1 MKINEFCERLYDK
14 KEQQPSKSVGVSKEM
29 REFIASELARANEEA
44 LRLKQDEIERQKD
57 RFIPYHP
64 ISCDESCRT
73 LFSLGPS
80 LSTLERKDH
89 RGVIPN
95 NTDQQYLFFYGWS
108 GLVFA
113 LFVVFAVFSSYP
125 VQDSFTMSVV
135 VLILIST
142 LYLLLKD
149 WVFII

>member
-1 MKINEFCERLYDK
+1 MRINEFCERLYVK
-14 KEQQPSKSVGVSKEM
+14 KDQRPSKSVGVSKEM
-29 REFIASELARANEEA
+29 REFIASELARANQEA
-44 LRLKQDEIERQKD
+44 LRLKQDEIQRQKD
-57 RFIPYHP
+57 RFIPYRP
-64 ISCDESCRT
+64 IQCDESCRA

-80 LSTLERKDH
+80 MSTLERKDQ

-95 NTDQQYLFFYGWS
+95 DTDQQYMFFYGWS

-135 VLILIST
+135 FLILIST

-149 WVFII
+149 WWL

>member
-14 KEQQPSKSVGVSKEM
+14 KDQQPSKSVGVSKEM

-64 ISCDESCRT
+64 INCDESCRS

-80 LSTLERKDH
+80 LSTLERKDQ